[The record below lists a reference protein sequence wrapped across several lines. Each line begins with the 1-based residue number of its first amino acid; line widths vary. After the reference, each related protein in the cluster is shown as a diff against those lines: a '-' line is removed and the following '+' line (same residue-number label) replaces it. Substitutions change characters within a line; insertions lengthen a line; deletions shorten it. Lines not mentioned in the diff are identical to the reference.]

1 MNYLETGSQTRGL
14 TEDPFNTFK
23 TAYGTFKE
31 TEIIMLYSFNEKSRN
46 RENSHT
52 WTIEIILAVP
62 VLFPDFYFALF
73 CCIFTIV

>member
-31 TEIIMLYSFNEKSRN
+31 TEIIMLYNFNEKSRN

-62 VLFPDFYFALF
+62 VLFPDFHFALF